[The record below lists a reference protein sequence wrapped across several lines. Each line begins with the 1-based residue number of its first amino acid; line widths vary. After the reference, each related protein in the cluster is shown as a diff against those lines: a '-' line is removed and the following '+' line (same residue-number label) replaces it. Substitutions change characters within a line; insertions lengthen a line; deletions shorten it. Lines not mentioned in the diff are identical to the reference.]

1 MREDFLKLEEC
12 AHGSADDPEHRLG
25 KRAHEA
31 DTLRVA
37 ELWLPSHCDTD
48 CEVANQ
54 FIASLSTPISL
65 EIFGSGHGR
74 SMLVRASDRTLS
86 AIASRVCSLWP
97 RARLQILQEDPV
109 GAGPD
114 TGDKELNA
122 SILYAEPPYL
132 PLRIW
137 DSFRLGDPIHGLLSA
152 MLGLREDER
161 LWLQILILEKGEP
174 DWLGRIKRRLKT
186 ESQRGFIASDNGSNT
201 SGASIVS
208 RAPVMEEFNP
218 AGGFTFLGAIL
229 IALILAVLAV
239 QGSWLPVVIGAPLLI
254 AGGGFAWRLLDRGDD
269 PWQGADL
276 SLVRQKVVEQD
287 TFFKVAIRA
296 GAWAASLGRRSEL
309 LQRLEAHLGQFAV
322 SGGNRLNLRNHDP
335 GGNGG
340 QSGIP
345 DSEGS
350 SWIWLG
356 SKELAGFWHP
366 PVVNE
371 QVSPGSIPIRSVE
384 VRAPDP
390 RDVRGIYRI
399 GSSFRPDGGT
409 EPVHIS
415 QAALR
420 RNILLVGKP
429 GTGKTNLM
437 THMALAGLQDPD
449 RPAVVV
455 VDPHGDMAERL
466 GGMIDPTDKERVVI
480 MDVGDEEF
488 ALTYNPLDP
497 HRSGW
502 DVESVTNSIVDIG
515 QALWTDYWGPRMQN
529 VLKRGVQLLV
539 AVNAERMPE
548 DLLGLSILAA
558 VLNVNH
564 ETRKRFIE
572 NELQDSPHHA
582 QLSRWFYQYYKSLSP
597 YTRETIIQSVMYK
610 AHRFEEKPLLHLF
623 SAPRSA
629 LDLRDILEG
638 RKLLIVNTRMSRQGP
653 ELSSF
658 VGSLITNMLLREIAR
673 QGDAQEADRIPV
685 LLVIDEFQTFTGVP
699 WQELLAQ
706 MRKYGGRVVIGT
718 QSLASLRQ
726 DGNGKLP
733 GIITSGVHSLFAFL
747 MNGEDAD
754 YLTKYEFG
762 RDRGGPGA
770 ETLTNLEPYRAY
782 ARIVREDGTMAAP
795 FYFETAPPPEFDAG
809 LAEEVRI
816 LRARYSVPY
825 ETAEREAREQLTYLE
840 RYAGT
845 HMSDG
850 AGSMRA
856 RSVGSPLNGS
866 GARSAM
872 LEADEPPTRV
882 ASDVRKMIASPWG
895 PDQHREVLGNK
906 EEESREDTPDGGE
919 SLVENRVEV
928 DFEGLEDMIATD
940 QDEDLGVDE
949 YPEGGDGR

>member
-1 MREDFLKLEEC
+1 LQLNESLTSFTSVPSMPSESLENSKE
-12 AHGSADDPEHRLG
+12 SI
-25 KRAHEA
+25 
-31 DTLRVA
+31 RVA
-37 ELWLPSHCDTD
+37 ELWLPSHNDTD
-48 CEVANQ
+48 AEVVDQ
-54 FIASLSTPISL
+54 LMASLTTPVAL
-65 EIFGSGHGR
+65 EYLGSGNGR
-74 SMLVRASDRTLS
+74 SMLVRAPETSMHLLVS
-86 AIASRVCSLWP
+86 KIGSLWP
-97 RARLQILQEDPV
+97 RAHLQILQEDPV
-109 GAGPD
+109 GAAPD
-114 TGDKELNA
+114 TGYRELNTSFFLA
-122 SILYAEPPYL
+122 ALPYL

-137 DSFRLGDPIHGLLSA
+137 DSFRLGDPVHGLLSA
-152 MLGLREDER
+152 MLNLREHEQI
-161 LWLQILILEKGEP
+161 WLQILILERGTP

-186 ESQRGFIASDNGSNT
+186 ESQRGFIISDDSSNT

-208 RAPVMEEFNP
+208 HAPVMEEFNP
-218 AGGFTFLGAIL
+218 AGGFTFLGVIL

-239 QGSWLPVVIGAPLLI
+239 QGSWLPVVIGAPLFI
-254 AGGGFAWRLLDRGDD
+254 AGAGLVWRLLDRGDD

-276 SLVRQKVVEQD
+276 SLVRQKVIEQD

-296 GAWAASLGRRSEL
+296 GAWASSPERRREL
-309 LQRLEAHLGQFAV
+309 LQRLEAQMGQFAV
-322 SGGNRLNLRNHDP
+322 AGGNRLILRNHDP

-340 QSGIP
+340 QSAIQDDGG
-345 DSEGS
+345 DS
-350 SWIWLG
+350 WMWLG

-371 QVSPGSIPIRSVE
+371 QVSPGLIPIRSVE

-437 THMALAGLQDPD
+437 THMALAGMQDSD

-455 VDPHGDMAERL
+455 IDPHGDMVERL
-466 GGMIDPTDKERVVI
+466 GGVIDPTDKERVVI
-480 MDVGDEEF
+480 LDVGDEEF

-515 QALWTDYWGPRMQN
+515 QALWADYWGPRMQN

-548 DLLGLSILAA
+548 DLLGLSLLAT
-558 VLNVNH
+558 VLNINH

-572 NELQDSPHHA
+572 NELKDSPHHA
-582 QLSRWFYQYYKSLSP
+582 QLSRWFYQYYKSLTP
-597 YTRETIIQSVMYK
+597 YTRETIIQSVLYK

-623 SAPRSA
+623 SSPRSA

-658 VGSLITNMLLREIAR
+658 VGSLITNVLLREIAR
-673 QGDAQEADRIPV
+673 QGDANEADRIPV
-685 LLVIDEFQTFTGVP
+685 MLIIDEFQTFTGVP

-718 QSLASLRQ
+718 QSLASLRES
-726 DGNGKLP
+726 GNGQLP

-747 MNGEDAD
+747 VNGEDAD

-762 RDRGGPGA
+762 RDKGGPGA

-782 ARIVREDGTMAAP
+782 ARIVREDGTVAAP
-795 FYFETAPPPEFDAG
+795 FYFETAPPPEFDAR
-809 LAEEVRI
+809 LAEEVRAM
-816 LRARYSVPY
+816 RAQYSIPY
-825 ETAEREAREQLTYLE
+825 ETAEREARERLTYLD

-856 RSVGSPLNGS
+856 RSVASPVKVKGS
-866 GARSAM
+866 GARSVL
-872 LEADEPPTRV
+872 LEADEPLPRV
-882 ASDVRKMIASPWG
+882 AADVRKMIGSPWG
-895 PDQHREVLGNK
+895 PDEHVEKVGNK
-906 EEESREDTPDGGE
+906 EEKNGKDIPDGGDPPVDNVGE
-919 SLVENRVEV
+919 ADLEV
-928 DFEGLEDMIATD
+928 LEDMIATD
-940 QDEDLGVDE
+940 QDEDLGKDD
-949 YPEGGDGR
+949 YTDGGDG

>member
-1 MREDFLKLEEC
+1 LQLNENHTSFTAIPSMPSESLEKSKE
-12 AHGSADDPEHRLG
+12 SI
-25 KRAHEA
+25 
-31 DTLRVA
+31 RVA
-37 ELWLPSHCDTD
+37 ELWLPSHNDTD
-48 CEVANQ
+48 SEVVDQ
-54 FIASLSTPISL
+54 LMASLTTPVAFEYL
-65 EIFGSGHGR
+65 GSGNGR
-74 SMLVRASDRTLS
+74 AMLVRAPATTMHLIISK
-86 AIASRVCSLWP
+86 IGSLWP
-97 RARLQILQEDPV
+97 RAHLQILKEDPV
-109 GAGPD
+109 GAESD
-114 TGDKELNA
+114 TGYRELNT
-122 SILYAEPPYL
+122 SFFPAEPPYL

-137 DSFRLGDPIHGLLSA
+137 ESFRRGDPVHGLLSA
-152 MLGLREDER
+152 MLGLCDDER
-161 LWLQILILEKGEP
+161 LWLQILILERGVP
-174 DWLGRIKRRLKT
+174 DWLGRIKRRLKA
-186 ESQRGFIASDNGSNT
+186 ESQRGFIISDNGSNT

-208 RAPVMEEFNP
+208 HAPVMEEFNP
-218 AGGFTFLGAIL
+218 AGGFTFLGVIL

-239 QGSWLPVVIGAPLLI
+239 QGSWLPVVIGAPLFI
-254 AGGGFAWRLLDRGDD
+254 AGAGLVWRLLDRGDD

-296 GAWAASLGRRSEL
+296 GAWAASPERKREL
-309 LQRLEAHLGQFAV
+309 LQRLEAQMGQFAIA
-322 SGGNRLNLRNHDP
+322 GGNRLILRNHDP
-335 GGNGG
+335 GGNGD
-340 QSGIP
+340 QSAIQ
-345 DSEGS
+345 DSGGD
-350 SWIWLG
+350 SWMWLG

-371 QVSPGSIPIRSVE
+371 QVSPGLIPIRSVE

-390 RDVRGIYRI
+390 RDVRGTYRI
-399 GSSFRPDGGT
+399 GRSFRPDGGT

-437 THMALAGLQDPD
+437 THMALAGMQDSD

-455 VDPHGDMAERL
+455 IDPHGDMAERL
-466 GGMIDPTDKERVVI
+466 GGVIDPADKERVVI
-480 MDVGDEEF
+480 LDVGDEEYS
-488 ALTYNPLDP
+488 LTYNPLDP

-515 QALWTDYWGPRMQN
+515 QALWADYWGPRMQN

-548 DLLGLSILAA
+548 DLLGLSLLAT

-572 NELQDSPHHA
+572 SELKDSPHHA
-582 QLSRWFYQYYKSLSP
+582 QLSRWFYQYYKSLTP
-597 YTRETIIQSVMYK
+597 YTRETIIQSVLYK

-623 SAPRSA
+623 SSSRSA

-638 RKLLIVNTRMSRQGP
+638 RKLLIVNTRM

-658 VGSLITNMLLREIAR
+658 VGSLITNVLLREIAR
-673 QGDAQEADRIPV
+673 QGDANEADRIPV
-685 LLVIDEFQTFTGVP
+685 MLIIDEFQTFTGVP

-718 QSLASLRQ
+718 QSLASLRE
-726 DGNGKLP
+726 DGNGQLP

-747 MNGEDAD
+747 VNGEDAD
-754 YLTKYEFG
+754 YLTRYEFG
-762 RDRGGPGA
+762 RDKGGPGA

-782 ARIVREDGTMAAP
+782 ARIVREDGTVAAP
-795 FYFETAPPPEFDAG
+795 FYFETAPPPEFDAR
-809 LAEEVRI
+809 LAEEVRAM
-816 LRARYSVPY
+816 RAQYSIPY
-825 ETAEREAREQLTYLE
+825 ETAEREARERLTYLD

-856 RSVGSPLNGS
+856 RSVASPAKVKGS
-866 GARSAM
+866 GDRSVL
-872 LEADEPPTRV
+872 LEADEPLPRV
-882 ASDVRKMIASPWG
+882 SADVRKMIGSPWG
-895 PDQHREVLGNK
+895 PDEHVEMSGNK
-906 EEESREDTPDGGE
+906 EEKNQKDVPDGGDPP
-919 SLVENRVEV
+919 VTIRWK
-928 DFEGLEDMIATD
+928 
-940 QDEDLGVDE
+940 
-949 YPEGGDGR
+949 